1 MQSDIE
7 LYARSYGV
15 GDISDEP
22 FFDVKAALASLTN
35 DQKILVNQN
44 RRQQVKWQFY
54 LNALDFLS
62 DSGIQGDYF
71 EFGCHKA
78 RTFRMAMAAYRFF
91 NMSAEF
97 LAFDSF
103 EGLPSGMEGRGVHW
117 KTGALST
124 SEVRFRELL
133 VESGFSLD
141 KVRTVPGFYAESLNE
156 ALRKDLGKLKAN
168 LVTVDCDYY
177 ESAVDVFNFV
187 EPYLQYGSVIYLDDV
202 FGGFTTGRNGGVLRA
217 FEEFKARSTF
227 SFVDHL
233 SIGWWGRSYIAYQ

>member
-7 LYARSYGV
+7 LYARSFRV
-15 GDISDEP
+15 FDISDEP
-22 FFDVKAALASLTN
+22 FFDVKASLSNLTN
-35 DQKILVNQN
+35 DQKVFINQN
-44 RRQQVKWQFY
+44 RRQQIKWEFY

-62 DSGIQGDYF
+62 DSGIQGNYF

-91 NMSAEF
+91 NLPAEF

-103 EGLPSGMEGRGVHW
+103 EGLPPGMEGRGVHW

-124 SEVRFRELL
+124 SEARFRELL
-133 VESGFSLD
+133 TESGFSLD
-141 KVRTVPGFYAESLNE
+141 KVRTVPGFYADSLNE
-156 ALRKDLGKLKAN
+156 ALRKDLGELKTN
-168 LVTVDCDYY
+168 LVTIDCDYY

-202 FGGFTTGRNGGVLRA
+202 FGGFTKERRGGVLRA
-217 FEEFKARSTF
+217 FEEFRARSTF

-233 SIGWWGRSYIAYQ
+233 SIGWWGRSYIAY